1 MAVGELLIVGLA
13 FVLLVAGVV
22 GSVLPQVPGA
32 VFSIAG
38 VLAYWVGT
46 GYAEPTT
53 LVLVALL
60 VVGLLT
66 LVTDWVAGAVA
77 AKVGGAST
85 TTALIAGI
93 VGFALFL
100 ITGPLGILLG
110 VAGTVFVLELWRQE
124 DAVAGGKAALVT
136 TAGMLGSTVVQVVL
150 TGSILVV
157 VALVALT

>member
-1 MAVGELLIVGLA
+1 MPMSELLLVGLA
-13 FVLLVAGVV
+13 FILLIAGVV
-22 GSVLPQVPGA
+22 GSILPQVPGA

-38 VLAYWVGT
+38 VLTYWVGPANT
-46 GYAEPTT
+46 EPTT
-53 LVLVALL
+53 VVLVALL
-60 VVGLLT
+60 VVGFLT

-85 TTALIAGI
+85 TTALIAGV

-100 ITGPLGILLG
+100 VTGPLGIIAG
-110 VAGTVFVLELWRQE
+110 VAGTVFLLELWRQD

-150 TGSILVV
+150 TGSMLLV